1 MHQRLLA
8 TPFAIFAESAVRRA
22 GAGRNPCDA
31 YRRLN
36 GRFLLLLSAGLL
48 LLGVPAGPARA
59 DTIVTASW
67 FTFAWADGSLPIS
80 ATSCLLAFGVCNFPT
95 QPDAPA
101 PPWSITA
108 PVGGLL
114 LTVTDMQTSGDQ
126 FRLFDTAIALGDTA
140 LASSTAGRCGTDA
153 AACLLSPLHSHGFF
167 LLAEGSH
174 SLTIDVVSANGGRG
188 GTGAFRLDA
197 APVPE
202 PASFAVMALGM
213 LAVGAEART
222 RQRR

>member
-1 MHQRLLA
+1 MPKDCRKIIISLA
-8 TPFAIFAESAVRRA
+8 CVLML
-22 GAGRNPCDA
+22 GAGTA
-31 YRRLN
+31 E
-36 GRFLLLLSAGLL
+36 
-48 LLGVPAGPARA
+48 PARA
-59 DTIVTASW
+59 DNIVTGSW
-67 FTFAWADGSLPIS
+67 FTFAWADGSLPIT
-80 ATSCLLAFGVCNFPT
+80 ATSCLLAFSAGCNFVT

-108 PVGGLL
+108 PVDGLL
-114 LTVTDMQTSGDQ
+114 LRVTDMQTSGDQ

-140 LASSTAGRCGTDA
+140 LVSSTAGRCGTDA
-153 AACLLSPLHSHGFF
+153 AACLLSPQHSHGFF

-202 PASFAVMALGM
+202 PATLALLGTGLIG
-213 LAVGAEART
+213 LAAAR
-222 RQRR
+222 RRKSA